1 MENIMKFY
9 LLTISL
15 VLGAFSTNV
24 FAEPLCE
31 MPPGIDDDEKYWIKF
46 KSESKM
52 YIYEITDIED
62 CWVQIKKSDGSK
74 YWYPIQDIATIM
86 DKPVE

>member
-1 MENIMKFY
+1 MKK
-9 LLTISL
+9 LLSIL
-15 VLGAFSTNV
+15 FFGVAFGV
-24 FAEPLCE
+24 FSSSAVAEPLCE

-86 DKPVE
+86 AKPVE